1 MNNLFYKSLPFS
13 KENHV
18 LTPSKDAQ
26 KYIYIPRYVYKY
38 TQEQPCEEDDGGAM
52 WEVAAS
58 ARATVQVCYYF
69 NPIHTLSFPPVSI
82 DIPNLG
88 QVKASS

>member
-1 MNNLFYKSLPFS
+1 MNNLFHKSSPFS
-13 KENHV
+13 KKNHIP
-18 LTPSKDAQ
+18 TPPKDAQ
-26 KYIYIPRYVYKY
+26 TYIQVYKY
-38 TQEQPCEEDDGGAM
+38 TQEQPCEEDHGGAM

-58 ARATVQVCYYF
+58 ARATVQACYYF